1 MNIDIIDITLSFV
14 KAASLISQS
23 RFRLILILNANV
35 FPKKRNTLTKENR
48 MFLSY
53 TLNYIEKTIQIF
65 IHTKLSISIEY
76 LIYSFMI
83 WQTYVPSNYLWSKIL
98 NHNEVSLR
106 RDDEFRTVLV

>member
-48 MFLSY
+48 IRIMF
-53 TLNYIEKTIQIF
+53 
-65 IHTKLSISIEY
+65 
-76 LIYSFMI
+76 
-83 WQTYVPSNYLWSKIL
+83 
-98 NHNEVSLR
+98 VSSLAKSH
-106 RDDEFRTVLV
+106 ELHWYK